1 MDRFSF
7 VENPRVGFLEV
18 VIDPQSLG
26 LMKKIILGNGAKKK
40 SWELMLLAILQNRI
54 GPWQESYSVMVLP
67 KNLPKDFLETLQG
80 NPWEVLLIKSF
91 VGQVELFAKG
101 FSVKERLSVEPE
113 DVIGGGQDG
122 CEVVD

>member
-1 MDRFSF
+1 
-7 VENPRVGFLEV
+7 
-18 VIDPQSLG
+18 
-26 LMKKIILGNGAKKK
+26 
-40 SWELMLLAILQNRI
+40 
-54 GPWQESYSVMVLP
+54 MVLP